1 MHTSVEKAFVQFS
14 TPLEGCVTS
23 LYADVKQLLTVG
35 IGCLCDP
42 VSMALDLPWV
52 LPDGSRPSRD
62 EIARQWRLVK
72 ADATRL
78 SKLHWKY
85 AAPLTTMRLTD
96 EGVLDVAIG
105 RLRAN
110 EKVLRGYF
118 PNWDL
123 FPADAQLAC
132 CSMAWAV
139 GAGFPQIFGN
149 FRQAANAQNWI
160 AAIAAC
166 GIRTDGNPG
175 IVPRNAANKLCLAN
189 AQQTI
194 SQGFPLDALFWPGK
208 APSASQRDDAL
219 RVEAEQAAADHAAR
233 LDAITADLD
242 VAGHAGR
249 DIADYENGPNP
260 AITDDDPVRA

>member
-1 MHTSVEKAFVQFS
+1 MHESVSEAFVRFS

-23 LYADVKQLLTVG
+23 LYPDVKQLLTVG

-42 VSMALDLPWV
+42 VAMALPLPWV
-52 LPDGSRPSRD
+52 LPDGNKPSTN

-72 ADATRL
+72 ADAARL
-78 SKLHWKY
+78 SKLHWKF

-96 EGVLDVAIG
+96 EGVLAVAKQ
-105 RLRAN
+105 RLLAN

-118 PNWDL
+118 PNFDL
-123 FPADAQLAC
+123 FPADAQLGIF
-132 CSMAWAV
+132 SMAWAV
-139 GAGFPQIFGN
+139 GAGFPATFGN
-149 FRQAANAQNWI
+149 FRAAANAQNWT

-175 IVPRNAANKLCLAN
+175 IVPRNAANKLCFAN
-189 AQQTI
+189 AV
-194 SQGFPLDALFWPGK
+194 SVLAQGIPLDQLFWPGT

-219 RVEAEQAAADHAAR
+219 RVEAEQAAADHAPR

-249 DIADYENGPNP
+249 DVADQDAEP
-260 AITDDDPVRA
+260 APEPVA